1 MYNVGGGYNVNT
13 ARFAAPVAGS
23 YRFITTVSNTEANK
37 AVSVFFRH
45 GSAKYAARSGADIRS
60 QGAFTVVLRLNGLN
74 AGEDVYVQSPPGDNQ
89 NKYAAEYTMFTGH
102 LIHT

>member
-1 MYNVGGGYNVNT
+1 MALT
-13 ARFAAPVAGS
+13 
-23 YRFITTVSNTEANK
+23 YRFITTVSNAEANK

-60 QGAFTVVLRLNGLN
+60 QGAFTVTLRLN
-74 AGEDVYVQSPPGDNQ
+74 AGEEVYVQNPPGGNL